1 MRMKSGL
8 VAVAAGMLLTLPGA
22 ARTDEQV
29 WAHLKAGGQVV
40 LMRHAITTPGFG
52 DPPGMRLDDCATQ
65 RNLTGEGRRHA
76 REAGEAFRARGVAVE
91 RVLSSPW
98 CRCMETAQLAFGRA
112 EISQA
117 LGNLYGRPEA
127 REEQVR
133 GMEAMVGQWRGRG
146 NLVLVSH
153 GSTIAALTGVH
164 PDSGE
169 MVVVT
174 PREEGSFTVRGRLVA
189 HSP

>member
-1 MRMKSGL
+1 MLAALL
-8 VAVAAGMLLTLPGA
+8 VLPGTA
-22 ARTDEQV
+22 LADEQV
-29 WAHLKAGGQVV
+29 WAHLKEGGQVI

-52 DPPGMRLDDCATQ
+52 DPPGMRLDDCGTQ
-65 RNLTGEGRRHA
+65 RNLTAEGRRHA
-76 REAGEAFRARGVAVE
+76 RQVGEAFRARGIAVE
-91 RVLSSPW
+91 RVLASPW
-98 CRCMETAQLAFGRA
+98 CRCVETAQLAFGRA

-133 GMEAMVGQWRGRG
+133 GMEAIVGQWRGRG

-153 GSTIAALTGVH
+153 GSTILALAGVH

-174 PREEGSFTVRGRLVA
+174 PREGGGFIVRGRLIA
-189 HSP
+189 HSR